1 MSSNFLFGSV
11 PVEISTMEKFHTWT
25 FDGNFF
31 NETLPDWL
39 NLLPNIAILS
49 MKNNRLKGQFPR
61 SISKITSLT
70 DIVSSHNALSS
81 ELPDLSALS
90 NLHLLD
96 LRENH
101 LYYEL
106 PSLPQGLTTI
116 LLSSNA
122 FSGEMPEEF
131 GKLNQLQHLDL
142 SNNALTGTPPVELF
156 SLLLNSAFSI

>member
-1 MSSNFLFGSV
+1 M
-11 PVEISTMEKFHTWT
+11 STMEKLHTLT
-25 FDGNFF
+25 FDENFF

-49 MKNNRLKGQFPR
+49 MKNNRLKSQFPR

-70 DIVSSHNALSS
+70 NIVLSHNALSV

-96 LRENH
+96 LREN
-101 LYYEL
+101 LLDYEL

-116 LLSSNA
+116 LLSINA

-142 SNNALTGTPPVELF
+142 SNNALTGMPPVELF